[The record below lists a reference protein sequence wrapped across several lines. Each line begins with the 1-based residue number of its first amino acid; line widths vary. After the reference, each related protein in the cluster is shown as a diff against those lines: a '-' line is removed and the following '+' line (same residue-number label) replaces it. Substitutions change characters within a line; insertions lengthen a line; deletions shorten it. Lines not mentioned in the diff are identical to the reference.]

1 MTTELRSV
9 SDGIAGRLERLFPTY
24 CRMPDPSAHP
34 PSPRRQRADAVFLS
48 RRSKPP
54 RPARRFGYLRLH
66 WRGELPLAATVIV
79 SAALVWGVVQ
89 LVEFASRRV
98 SIIDYPHAHA
108 ALWMLEV
115 LLLLPGVVWWGTGV
129 MRSAAHHVGRGGSAS
144 IALLSGAVGV
154 AAFFWAAAFWWQSA
168 RHVMPDVWATLAGD
182 APPAS
187 VQIERAPS
195 TGTDRAGNAR
205 LLVSGDL
212 EFGTTRA
219 VRAALD
225 ANADISTI
233 HLESRGGRAAEG
245 LALGRLLLDRNK
257 DTLVTG
263 ECSSACVTAFAGGA
277 RRSISAD
284 AKLGL
289 HGVSG
294 KGVSAANLAAANQRS
309 DEFIGNRG
317 VDVRVLEKG
326 AAVASD
332 HIWFPPPDVLL
343 GAGLAT
349 QYWESRK

>member
-1 MTTELRSV
+1 MCMSSALRPDFSHLMMRTRSPSRSSASANSASYFFWLGPRKIHKRWSLPRNSAMSSPEGWVFSKSTRMWVRVMVAVISCFSDHLLVSFRPKGGIPVLRRVRSLAFGSGSQRSRQLGMTTELRSV

-187 VQIERAPS
+187 VQVERVPGS
-195 TGTDRAGNAR
+195 GTDRAATAR
-205 LLVSGDL
+205 LLVSGD
-212 EFGTTRA
+212 
-219 VRAALD
+219 
-225 ANADISTI
+225 
-233 HLESRGGRAAEG
+233 
-245 LALGRLLLDRNK
+245 
-257 DTLVTG
+257 
-263 ECSSACVTAFAGGA
+263 
-277 RRSISAD
+277 
-284 AKLGL
+284 
-289 HGVSG
+289 
-294 KGVSAANLAAANQRS
+294 
-309 DEFIGNRG
+309 
-317 VDVRVLEKG
+317 
-326 AAVASD
+326 
-332 HIWFPPPDVLL
+332 
-343 GAGLAT
+343 
-349 QYWESRK
+349 